1 MTAIAAEMFILAS
14 SSNNTSGLQMSDP
27 PHDPHI
33 DPQSPSTANTNDI
46 GYKRPPKHSQ
56 FPKGKSGNPGGRP
69 KAPIGISIKDI
80 LDGDQMGKNGEVISK
95 REAIVIRMLN
105 DALAGNQKAFG
116 RFLKLLDLS
125 GLKRTEPLLTVK
137 NIFYE
142 ARPMTPEQTEHF
154 RRNFGLP
161 RDQWT

>member
-1 MTAIAAEMFILAS
+1 LADS
-14 SSNNTSGLQMSDP
+14 EEPELHPSEPQPDP
-27 PHDPHI
+27 PDYK
-33 DPQSPSTANTNDI
+33 I
-46 GYKRPPKHSQ
+46 GYGKPPRHTQ
-56 FPKGKSGNPGGRP
+56 FRKGTTGCPTGRP
-69 KAPIGISIKDI
+69 KRPEGISIKEI

-116 RFLKLLDLS
+116 RFLKLLNLS
-125 GLKRTEPLLTVK
+125 NLMRTEPSAQVK

-142 ARPMTPEQTEHF
+142 SRPMTPEERETF
-154 RRNFGLP
+154 NRNFGLP